1 MSNRIAHL
9 GCQIEVGRN
18 RQAEVVVITNEP
30 VNEIP
35 KADSVNVF
43 FPALFQLSQ
52 ENTRTLTGIVGAAV
66 FCLKIREIG
75 ANLAV
80 AEGQGPR
87 HSIVKDQ
94 E

>member
-1 MSNRIAHL
+1 MN
-9 GCQIEVGRN
+9 
-18 RQAEVVVITNEP
+18 NEP
-30 VNEIP
+30 VYEIP
-35 KADSVNVF
+35 KADPVNIF
-43 FPALFQLSQ
+43 FPAIFQLLQ

-66 FCLKIREIG
+66 FCLKIRKIG